1 MKAKKFNSSE
11 GNVWK
16 YVFEFEKAVAETV
29 LYRYENFYERTVLC
43 ISVQSGCPVG
53 CNFCGT
59 GKKFLRNLT
68 SSEMVAQV
76 DHVLTDMNIV
86 NTFNIKKF
94 QIMFMSMGEPMLNY
108 ENVKE
113 AIKVLNSK
121 HINAQ
126 LLISTVAPKKT
137 KEFLDFIELSKKI
150 SKIGLQFSIHEANDK
165 RRDELIP
172 YKNKFNLREIR
183 DLGIL
188 WHENTNRNVYLNYCI
203 SDDNHELSDINRL
216 KDLFPPTIFNLTF
229 SVICSSDENLKD
241 KGFKE
246 LSIINKVSNS
256 FMEDG
261 YNVRVFDPAGQDDI
275 GGGCGQLWYTQEYM
289 KNL

>member
-1 MKAKKFNSSE
+1 
-11 GNVWK
+11 
-16 YVFEFEKAVAETV
+16 
-29 LYRYENFYERTVLC
+29 
-43 ISVQSGCPVG
+43 
-53 CNFCGT
+53 
-59 GKKFLRNLT
+59 
-68 SSEMVAQV
+68 
-76 DHVLTDMNIV
+76 
-86 NTFNIKKF
+86 
-94 QIMFMSMGEPMLNY
+94 MGEPMLNY